1 MNIRLSPLFPEL
13 QEMDVTQAG
22 ACLVTQAASLIG
34 QRSSFILK
42 DRRGSVGKFIQLNII
57 YFIFHTCSKCKSVN
71 VPFVGP
77 SSHAHPNTVC
87 YKNSSDD
94 GILIKMHWKTASV
107 SAFSMSGA
115 EGRERWGCDLW
126 PKASFS
132 GLPGL
137 GPRQP
142 QECRTLGEGVVL
154 DVLASP
160 SPSQAQSGVH
170 CRLHPVS
177 LSPACPCHLN
187 WELLH
192 LMTLP

>member
-1 MNIRLSPLFPEL
+1 M
-13 QEMDVTQAG
+13 
-22 ACLVTQAASLIG
+22 
-34 QRSSFILK
+34 
-42 DRRGSVGKFIQLNII
+42 QLNII

-115 EGRERWGCDLW
+115 EAGERWGLLT
-126 PKASFS
+126 SGRRRFS

-137 GPRQP
+137 GPSGQP
-142 QECRTLGEGVVL
+142 QGSAENAGGGCGAGL
-154 DVLASP
+154 P
-160 SPSQAQSGVH
+160 SPPQPQPRLSLGLH

-187 WELLH
+187 WESTSLDDPALNGAPVQHLLSV
-192 LMTLP
+192 LFLFSC

>member
-1 MNIRLSPLFPEL
+1 M
-13 QEMDVTQAG
+13 
-22 ACLVTQAASLIG
+22 
-34 QRSSFILK
+34 
-42 DRRGSVGKFIQLNII
+42 GKFIQLNII

-115 EGRERWGCDLW
+115 EGRERWGFATSGRRL
-126 PKASFS
+126 AS
-132 GLPGL
+132 LVCL
-137 GPRQP
+137 GWAPVGSPR
-142 QECRTLGEGVVL
+142 GVQNAGGRVWCWTA
-154 DVLASP
+154 LASP
-160 SPSQAQSGVH
+160 APARLSLGLH

-187 WELLH
+187 WESASLDDPALNGALVQHLLCV
-192 LMTLP
+192 LFLFSC